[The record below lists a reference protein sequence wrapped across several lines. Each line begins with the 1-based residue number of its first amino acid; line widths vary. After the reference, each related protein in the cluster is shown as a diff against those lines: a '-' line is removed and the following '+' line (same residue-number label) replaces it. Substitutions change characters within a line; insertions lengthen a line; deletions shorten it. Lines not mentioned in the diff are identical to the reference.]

1 MKHTLVALMEDKPG
15 VLNRVAS
22 LFRRRGFNIE
32 SLAVGH
38 TETPNISR
46 MTIVVDSENTTVE
59 QVSKQ
64 LYRLI
69 EVLKV
74 SDVTEDA
81 HVARE
86 LILVKVHA
94 PSARRGEVSSLAEV
108 FGARVVDVGH
118 DTLMLELTS
127 SPEKV
132 DNFVDLVRPF
142 GIKEMVRTGRVAMVR
157 GTPTHAGDTYVRVA

>member
-15 VLNRVAS
+15 VLNRVVS

-32 SLAVGH
+32 SLTVGQ
-38 TETPNISR
+38 TETPSISR
-46 MTIVVDSENTTVE
+46 MTIVVDSDNTFVE

-74 SDVTEDA
+74 SDVTEDP

-94 PSARRGEVSSLAEV
+94 PASRRGEISALADV
-108 FGARVVDVGH
+108 FGAKVADVGL
-118 DTLMLELTS
+118 DSMMVELTS
-127 SPEKV
+127 SPDKV
-132 DNFVDLVRPF
+132 DNFVELVRPF
-142 GIKEMVRTGRVAMVR
+142 GIKEMVRSGRLAMVR
-157 GTPTHAGDTYVRVA
+157 GTPSHAADTYVRVA

>member
-15 VLNRVAS
+15 VLNRVVS

-32 SLAVGH
+32 SLTVGQ
-38 TETPNISR
+38 TETPSISR
-46 MTIVVDSENTTVE
+46 MTIVVDSDNTFVE

-74 SDVTEDA
+74 SDVTEDP

-86 LILVKVHA
+86 LVLIKVHA
-94 PSARRGEVSSLAEV
+94 PPSRRGEVSALADV
-108 FGARVVDVGH
+108 FGAKVADVGH
-118 DTLMLELTS
+118 DTLILELTS

-132 DNFVDLVRPF
+132 DNMVDLVRPF
-142 GIKEMVRTGRVAMVR
+142 GIKEMVRSGRLAMVR
-157 GTPTHAGDTYVRVA
+157 GTPAHTVDTYVRVA

>member
-1 MKHTLVALMEDKPG
+1 MKHTLVALMQDKPG
-15 VLNRVAS
+15 VLNRVVS
-22 LFRRRGFNIE
+22 LFRRRGFNID
-32 SLAVGH
+32 SLTVGH
-38 TETPNISR
+38 TETPSISR
-46 MTIVVDSENTTVE
+46 MTIVVDSDNTFVE

-69 EVLKV
+69 EILKV

-86 LILVKVHA
+86 LIMVKVHA
-94 PSARRGEVSSLAEV
+94 PTGRRAEV
-108 FGARVVDVGH
+108 NALAAAFEGRIADVGA
-118 DTLMLELTS
+118 DTMMVELTS
-127 SPEKV
+127 SPDRV
-132 DNFVDLVRPF
+132 DTFIELIRPF